1 MLTGVGK
8 LPLVPILP
16 PLVTG
21 PVPPPVFPCDLGGQ
35 QNGRGKGRGR
45 GRGCRGSWRDLQW
58 PPLKMMEQTDSQ
70 GSPGH
75 PTLAGTGH

>member
-16 PLVTG
+16 SLVTG

-35 QNGRGKGRGR
+35 QNGRGKGRG
-45 GRGCRGSWRDLQW
+45 S
-58 PPLKMMEQTDSQ
+58 KM
-70 GSPGH
+70 
-75 PTLAGTGH
+75 LLTGDRALPSKAALSC